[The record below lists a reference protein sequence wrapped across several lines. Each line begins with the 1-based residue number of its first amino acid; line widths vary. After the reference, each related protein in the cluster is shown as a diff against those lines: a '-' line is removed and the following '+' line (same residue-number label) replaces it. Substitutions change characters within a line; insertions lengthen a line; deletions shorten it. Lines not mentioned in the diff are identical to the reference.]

1 MKALSQTLKHI
12 SFGIICLFIFV
23 LGISLSITG
32 KYLINTSK
40 LSLRNAMSFLKFEI
54 LEESSSKTFEIFNG
68 DLIAEL
74 RDENVNLKDSE
85 ITIEYKNNF
94 YSETE
99 NKNYLKYS
107 VEDKVMNINNYGY
120 IILKNN
126 LVNKDGETFTV
137 TLIKNLSVEKNF
149 FFNMIYIF
157 MFGLIICILIS
168 AITFNHLLNKVN
180 QQLSLI
186 ENLNSNITLE
196 NLNLIRPTNY
206 FKEFDHILDSYEEML
221 IRLDEQNKKQIE
233 FVHNS
238 SHELKTP
245 LFIVRGYIDMIKRWG
260 KSDPEILNEAL
271 VSIEEET
278 NGMNLLI
285 EKLLFIAKESEI
297 KSNISEIE
305 LSEVVLGCISNLK
318 FQYPNSNITFIPEYT
333 ILESDESLIKLLIKN
348 LLENAIKYG
357 NDKVINISINNIS
370 EQNKVILT
378 IEDHGIGMKK
388 DDLNHI
394 YDRFYRANKSR
405 SKNIEGHG
413 LGMSIVKRILNI
425 LKVSIDIQSNLNV
438 GTTVHLFF
446 NLKL

>member
-1 MKALSQTLKHI
+1 
-12 SFGIICLFIFV
+12 V

-68 DLIAEL
+68 NLIAEL

-85 ITIEYKNNF
+85 ITIEYTNKL

-99 NKNYLKYS
+99 NKNYLKNA

-120 IILKNN
+120 MILKNN
-126 LVNKDGETFTV
+126 LVNKDAEIFTV
-137 TLIKNLSVEKNF
+137 TLVKNLSVEKNF

-180 QQLSLI
+180 KQLSLI

-221 IRLDEQNKKQIE
+221 VRLDEQNKKQVE

-278 NGMNLLI
+278 NRMNLLI
-285 EKLLFIAKESEI
+285 EKLLFIAKEGEI

-305 LSEVVLGCISNLK
+305 LSEIVLGCISNLK

-333 ILESDESLIKLLIKN
+333 IIDSDETLIKLLVKN

-357 NDKVINISINNIS
+357 NNKVINISIKNIS
-370 EQNKVILT
+370 EQNKAILT
-378 IEDHGIGMKK
+378 IEDHGIGMTK
-388 DDLNHI
+388 DNLNHI

-405 SKNIEGHG
+405 SKDIEGHG
-413 LGMSIVKRILNI
+413 LGMSIVKKILNI
-425 LKVSIDIQSNLNV
+425 LKVGIDIQSNLNT